1 MWLTTKAL
9 QSSKCRAKCVSL
21 YYPWDRVFVIE
32 WDCHNAIFL
41 DILQTKDDGEQQRGG
56 EDGHP
61 QEHDEEVA
69 ADEVEVVLLLL
80 VGDEDCGED
89 KAESDAE
96 LSRHCQHP
104 SGIPARA

>member
-1 MWLTTKAL
+1 M
-9 QSSKCRAKCVSL
+9 
-21 YYPWDRVFVIE
+21 FVIE
-32 WDCHNAIFL
+32 WDGHNAIFL

-61 QEHDEEVA
+61 EEHDEEVA

-104 SGIPARA
+104 SAVQARA

>member
-1 MWLTTKAL
+1 M
-9 QSSKCRAKCVSL
+9 
-21 YYPWDRVFVIE
+21 FVIE
-32 WDCHNAIFL
+32 WDGHNAIFL

-80 VGDEDCGED
+80 VRDEDCGED

-96 LSRHCQHP
+96 LSRHCQHASAVVLQKVP
-104 SGIPARA
+104 SEGS